1 MKKYI
6 MAISVAVLAFWTYSH
21 ADISL
26 TQKALKPVIVY
37 QCGQELKDSTVW
49 KVSTYLMQDA
59 NKAKLQHNVCD
70 CVGEHALKDVPTST
84 LLKATVN
91 EEVKN
96 QLARQAVAN
105 SLKGC
110 IADFHGKLTSSK

>member
-6 MAISVAVLAFWTYSH
+6 MAVSVAALSFWTHSH
-21 ADISL
+21 ADMNL
-26 TQKALKPVIVY
+26 AQKALKPVIAY
-37 QCGQELKDSTVW
+37 QCGQELKQSKLW
-49 KVSTYLMQDA
+49 KVSTYLMQDN
-59 NKAKLQHNVCD
+59 NKARLERNVCD
-70 CVGEHALKDVPTST
+70 CVGEKALSDVPTST

-91 EEVKN
+91 EEAKN

-110 IADFHGKLTSSK
+110 AQELIR

>member
-1 MKKYI
+1 MSKFMKKYI
-6 MAISVAVLAFWTYSH
+6 IAISVAVLAFWTHSH

-26 TQKALKPVIVY
+26 TQKALKPVIAY

-59 NKAKLQHNVCD
+59 NKAKLEHKVCD
-70 CVGEHALKDVPTST
+70 CVGEHALKDVPAST

-91 EEVKN
+91 EEAKN

-110 IADFHGKLTSSK
+110 VQELVK

>member
-6 MAISVAVLAFWTYSH
+6 MALSVAGLAFWTNSH
-21 ADISL
+21 ADMSL
-26 TQKALKPVIVY
+26 TQKALKPVIAY
-37 QCGQELKDSTVW
+37 QCGQELKDSKVW
-49 KVSTYLMQDA
+49 KVSTFLMQDA
-59 NKAKLQHNVCD
+59 NKAKLEHNVCN
-70 CVGEHALKDVPTST
+70 CVGEKALKDIPATT

-91 EEVKN
+91 EEAKN

-110 IADFHGKLTSSK
+110 VQELMK